1 MGKGGIPDRWRDYC
15 NIGRVIKGTR
25 FIALKVPLNAEL
37 LKLVPPEEKWGVSDV
52 INVQH
57 LGHVIDLTYTNRY
70 YKGQALE
77 REGVKHT
84 KIKTPGRQVPTA
96 NIIQRFY
103 AEVDQYFQEEPEK
116 LVGVHCTHG
125 LNRSG
130 YLICRYM
137 IEKLGHE
144 PNDAINEFNEA
155 RGHEQERENLIEH
168 LKTLKRG
175 VISDVKSN
183 PSEEKKEEDMPVP
196 ARRNSSENLHH
207 KQSHFYSSGS
217 SNYCGEDSRR
227 NERNFNSRNEPE
239 SNTPHFYSSGSY
251 NYCGDDSWRNERNFN
266 SRNEHESYSQ
276 HFYSNNW
283 GGASNWSEDSH
294 PNRNRGNYPPNE
306 WTQDFTSSSGYR
318 SQHESR
324 KLSRS
329 SSKSSG
335 SKRDF
340 KKKEKR
346 KASGNVNYEHKNEDK
361 KTENN
366 KPSIEAST
374 NTDACKESTETED
387 KKEKGENDIT
397 EDENNVESEPVEKH
411 QVTVDDKFKYYTKPL
426 FSI

>member
-183 PSEEKKEEDMPVP
+183 PRMDIDNNIAQSLSSEMDRISIGNTSEEFTFDEQIDSEEMQLRESKKLNVIVFGLQALNAVEESVQIDEILTNIFETIGFKLRPVEDFEIIRSDWKNCDQMPWVIKFTNHGNRDCILRNSNKIKNNEKYKNVNFYPELTKRQLRDEAEMKKEVEK
-196 ARRNSSENLHH
+196 RNKLM
-207 KQSHFYSSGS
+207 K
-217 SNYCGEDSRR
+217 
-227 NERNFNSRNEPE
+227 E
-239 SNTPHFYSSGSY
+239 SNPEEAKHYVWKLIGMK
-251 NYCGDDSWRNERNFN
+251 GQRRLKKVH
-266 SRNEHESYSQ
+266 R
-276 HFYSNNW
+276 
-283 GGASNWSEDSH
+283 
-294 PNRNRGNYPPNE
+294 RV
-306 WTQDFTSSSGYR
+306 
-318 SQHESR
+318 R
-324 KLSRS
+324 KEPR
-329 SSKSSG
+329 
-335 SKRDF
+335 
-340 KKKEKR
+340 KR
-346 KASGNVNYEHKNEDK
+346 KNHI
-361 KTENN
+361 ENAE
-366 KPSIEAST
+366 KQKS
-374 NTDACKESTETED
+374 KE
-387 KKEKGENDIT
+387 
-397 EDENNVESEPVEKH
+397 
-411 QVTVDDKFKYYTKPL
+411 
-426 FSI
+426 